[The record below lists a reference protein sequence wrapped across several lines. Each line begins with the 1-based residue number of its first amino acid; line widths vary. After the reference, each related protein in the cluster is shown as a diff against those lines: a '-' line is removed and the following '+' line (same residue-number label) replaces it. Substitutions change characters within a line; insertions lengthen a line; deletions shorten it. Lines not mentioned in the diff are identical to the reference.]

1 MPREILNLVTDDQG
15 KVIAGSNEALRLLH
29 VKDGVRC
36 RTAVNALAGGAGR
49 ICAATCAAE
58 LGSGPQQDNGAVR
71 IAGDSYRLVCTPA
84 GDLRVITMVPLPNG
98 ADEDERLTPREREV
112 LALVAR
118 GYTNPRIA
126 RSLKMSASTV
136 RTHMEHILEKLGVR
150 TRAAAAAR
158 AIAAGV
164 IVPGS

>member
-1 MPREILNLVTDDQG
+1 M
-15 KVIAGSNEALRLLH
+15 
-29 VKDGVRC
+29 
-36 RTAVNALAGGAGR
+36 
-49 ICAATCAAE
+49 
-58 LGSGPQQDNGAVR
+58 
-71 IAGDSYRLVCTPA
+71 
-84 GDLRVITMVPLPNG
+84 
-98 ADEDERLTPREREV
+98 

-126 RSLKMSASTV
+126 RSLKMSGSTV
-136 RTHMEHILEKLGVR
+136 HTHMEHILEKLGVR

>member
-1 MPREILNLVTDDQG
+1 MPKEILNLVTDEQG
-15 KVIAGSNEALRLLH
+15 EIIAGSEEALKLLH
-29 VKDGVRC
+29 TREGMRC
-36 RTAVNALAGGAGR
+36 RAAVDALTGEASR
-49 ICAATCAAE
+49 ICTASCAAE
-58 LGSGPQQDNGAVR
+58 LANSPQRDHGAVR
-71 IAGDSYRLVCTPA
+71 IAGDSYRLVCTA
-84 GDLRVITMVPLPNG
+84 TGEMRVITMVPLPNG
-98 ADEDERLTPREREV
+98 ADQDERLTPREREV

-164 IVPGS
+164 IPSGS